1 VKELR
6 AKPGKSIAL
15 FGGGELFRSLL
26 QAGLVDRVEVSLVPV
41 LLGGGIPLLPAPADR
56 AKLRLLQQ
64 RVYVKTGLVRLE
76 YEIVKKQ

>member
-1 VKELR
+1 
-6 AKPGKSIAL
+6 
-15 FGGGELFRSLL
+15 
-26 QAGLVDRVEVSLVPV
+26 
-41 LLGGGIPLLPAPADR
+41 LLPAPADR